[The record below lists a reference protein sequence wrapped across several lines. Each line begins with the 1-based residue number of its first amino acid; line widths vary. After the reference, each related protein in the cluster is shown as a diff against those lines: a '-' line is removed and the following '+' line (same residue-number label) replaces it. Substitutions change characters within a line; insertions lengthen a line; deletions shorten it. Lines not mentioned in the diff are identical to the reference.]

1 MPNSQVQDTHGNGT
15 LTWVPRAALNYVA
28 HTEGGASIRS
38 LARQAGCHAST
49 VSRQVRAF
57 ESRRDDILVDDA
69 LRRLGP
75 HVAAAHGAK
84 VLQSADPNQNPC
96 DTFDLTL
103 TEERLKRHAVRVLR
117 RLCESGAVL
126 AVGANM
132 DKAVVVREYQSGANR
147 TAVVD
152 RDIAEAMALNAWI
165 RCDSSGRV
173 SRYRVTSAGR
183 SMLAQLL
190 AEQENAALGLV
201 EASEES
207 LHSEV
212 DATRRYARKRQKFIS
227 SESPLILLSRRR
239 DKDGERFLSDTLVRA
254 GERLR
259 EDFEMA
265 QLGDPKGQNWDAFLT
280 GEPNVVPLGKEAE
293 NVTAARTRVTGAL
306 RDLGPGLG
314 DVVLRCCCFLEG
326 LESAEKD
333 MGWSA
338 RSGKIV
344 LRIALQRLKRHYDQM
359 GEAAGMMG

>member
-1 MPNSQVQDTHGNGT
+1 M
-15 LTWVPRAALNYVA
+15 
-28 HTEGGASIRS
+28 
-38 LARQAGCHAST
+38 
-49 VSRQVRAF
+49 SRQVRAF

-75 HVAAAHGAK
+75 HVAAVHGAE
-84 VLQSADPNQNPC
+84 VARSENPKSC
-96 DTFDLTL
+96 ETVNFAL

-126 AVGANM
+126 AVGVGM

-165 RCDSSGRV
+165 QCDSSGRV
-173 SRYRVTSAGR
+173 ARYRVTSAGR

-190 AEQENAALGLV
+190 AEQENAALGLADAADV
-201 EASEES
+201 NIHAEG
-207 LHSEV
+207 
-212 DATRRYARKRQKFIS
+212 DATKRDAKKRQKFTS
-227 SESPLILLSRRR
+227 AESPLILLSRRR

-280 GEPNVVPLGKEAE
+280 GEPNIVPLGKDVKT
-293 NVTAARTRVTGAL
+293 VTAARARVTSAL

-314 DVVLRCCCFLEG
+314 DMALRCCCFLEG